1 MRAATAYI
9 RSNGHPENGRE
20 QGERLAAHH
29 PGRDSG
35 NALAGHDKRVVPTP
49 IMRDAL

>member
-9 RSNGHPENGRE
+9 RLYGHPENGSE

-29 PGRDSG
+29 PGTDSG
-35 NALAGHDKRVVPTP
+35 NALAGHDKHAVPNP
-49 IMRDAL
+49 IMRDAP